1 MSTKNVHQNFV
12 SLGEI
17 LIYCIDILRIK
28 DDESEIR
35 RNTIEYFKK
44 IPIESV
50 KSYNNEWLA
59 STKVIADIYS
69 VYNQSCNGNHVF
81 FSQSQVSDFLTLAA
95 RGIDEKEISTRKMD
109 IIFNIFRDI
118 TQNYQ
123 KFDFALKSSY
133 PKIIVDVM
141 FILHRGSD
149 SVCKKISLLG
159 IDEYYKLRKLKASE
173 GTIAAATAVDMHT
186 TRTTTTTTI
195 TTTKAEQHLGKDRQ
209 IQQQLIEFLIQM
221 TGRRGKELE
230 ESLRIL
236 HSSDIKKINDLCAN
250 YSKVEKYCNLIGS
263 KGGFRNELEREIGR
277 KLTDNQL
284 QSAALSV
291 RKVRKYI
298 ENLLDGGFVPHDT
311 HGINHTKHNLEYGY
325 RVMDLIK
332 RKEREASPRTN
343 I

>member
-12 SLGEI
+12 SLAEI
-17 LIYCIDILRIK
+17 LIYCLDVLRIK

-35 RNTIEYFKK
+35 RNTVEYFKK

-69 VYNQSCNGNHVF
+69 VYNQSCNDDHIF

-141 FILHRGSD
+141 FILYRGSD

-159 IDEYYKLRKLKASE
+159 IDELKASE

-186 TRTTTTTTI
+186 TRTTTTI
-195 TTTKAEQHLGKDRQ
+195 TTTKAEQHLGKDPQ

-221 TGRRGKELE
+221 NGKEGQGI
-230 ESLRIL
+230 RGI
-236 HSSDIKKINDLCAN
+236 AN
-250 YSKVEKYCNLIGS
+250 
-263 KGGFRNELEREIGR
+263 
-277 KLTDNQL
+277 
-284 QSAALSV
+284 
-291 RKVRKYI
+291 
-298 ENLLDGGFVPHDT
+298 
-311 HGINHTKHNLEYGY
+311 
-325 RVMDLIK
+325 
-332 RKEREASPRTN
+332 N
-343 I
+343 IA